1 MRSICF
7 SCVWCL
13 PIISFPLVLQEE
25 IGFMSGEKDTCRLS
39 LAAADAPQPFD
50 LSQNL
55 FHFVSYRKCLQM
67 WQPNALEKC
76 QSQRIHRQT
85 SKNRTWFRWSQI
97 PHLFKWMTE
106 QLHGC
111 GLWVLQAHWRK
122 KKRIKRMEKTKTKLT
137 CVFCYP
143 ISVGRDL
150 EHMWHFI
157 YFQISQIEIELTDD
171 WREREKKFR
180 LRNELSRT
188 TEIYTNGNELEI
200 DAQRNLKLLIITIN
214 ISALMNG

>member
-1 MRSICF
+1 
-7 SCVWCL
+7 
-13 PIISFPLVLQEE
+13 
-25 IGFMSGEKDTCRLS
+25 
-39 LAAADAPQPFD
+39 
-50 LSQNL
+50 
-55 FHFVSYRKCLQM
+55 M

-137 CVFCYP
+137 CVFCNP
-143 ISVGRDL
+143 MSVGRDL

-157 YFQISQIEIELTDD
+157 YFHISQIKIELTDD
-171 WREREKKFR
+171 WREREVFFSLPKWIGSND
-180 LRNELSRT
+180 RNIYKWKWAGNWRT
-188 TEIYTNGNELEI
+188 TKFEIVDNN
-200 DAQRNLKLLIITIN
+200 N
-214 ISALMNG
+214 

>member
-122 KKRIKRMEKTKTKLT
+122 KREWKEWKKPKQNWHVFFVIRCQLGEIWNTCDISYIFTFLKSKLNWLTIEEKEKVFFASEANCLERQKYIQMEMSWKLT
-137 CVFCYP
+137 
-143 ISVGRDL
+143 
-150 EHMWHFI
+150 HN
-157 YFQISQIEIELTDD
+157 EI
-171 WREREKKFR
+171 W
-180 LRNELSRT
+180 NCW
-188 TEIYTNGNELEI
+188 
-200 DAQRNLKLLIITIN
+200 
-214 ISALMNG
+214 